1 MSPAP
6 PIALFALAGFT
17 TGSGMRMLDPLLPM
31 LAADLGVTVAATTP
45 VVAAFV
51 VAYGMVQLVA
61 GPLGDRLGKPRIA
74 FFALLLY
81 GATLIGSAMAADL
94 GELVGYRVLAGMWAG
109 AVIPLLMA
117 HLGDT
122 VPYAERQGAL
132 ARFSTGMVMAQMLA
146 GPIAGII
153 AEFQGWRLPLI
164 LLGLL
169 AFGVAT
175 ALALRLR
182 QSLWR
187 PPPRRTGA
195 PGYGVLLRRPS
206 GRWLLAIAFFDGF
219 CLFGGAFPFVGAFL
233 VEGFDR
239 GIAEAGLLVAGFGA
253 GAFLYTR
260 FARRLVRRFGE
271 RGLLSIGGTG
281 LAVGLTAL
289 ALAPNWWVVGLLQ
302 LGLGLMFY
310 MFHGVLLTMASEA
323 LPEARGTAMSAF
335 AMALFLGQGAGSLA
349 FGLGLLVLD
358 YRGTF
363 IVAAIG
369 SAALTL
375 WARRGAHANQ
385 TETAPSG

>member
-1 MSPAP
+1 M
-6 PIALFALAGFT
+6 
-17 TGSGMRMLDPLLPM
+17 
-31 LAADLGVTVAATTP
+31 
-45 VVAAFV
+45 
-51 VAYGMVQLVA
+51 
-61 GPLGDRLGKPRIA
+61 
-74 FFALLLY
+74 
-81 GATLIGSAMAADL
+81 
-94 GELVGYRVLAGMWAG
+94 
-109 AVIPLLMA
+109 
-117 HLGDT
+117 
-122 VPYAERQGAL
+122 
-132 ARFSTGMVMAQMLA
+132 
-146 GPIAGII
+146 
-153 AEFQGWRLPLI
+153 
-164 LLGLL
+164 
-169 AFGVAT
+169 
-175 ALALRLR
+175 
-182 QSLWR
+182 
-187 PPPRRTGA
+187 
-195 PGYGVLLRRPS
+195 
-206 GRWLLAIAFFDGF
+206 
-219 CLFGGAFPFVGAFL
+219 
-233 VEGFDR
+233 
-239 GIAEAGLLVAGFGA
+239 AGFGA

-375 WARRGAHANQ
+375 GRGA
-385 TETAPSG
+385 APTPTRRKPRRQAESRAGFSSPVGRSRASGN